1 VLASRACPCAG
12 RSGGA
17 GRPHRAAGTTR
28 SGRPGRSCEKVIQ
41 VPTSASP
48 LENGRSGPLVSAVIP
63 TYRSERYV
71 RAAVESAL
79 AQTYRPLE
87 VVVIDSDG
95 DDRTWNRLRDLS
107 DRIVYVRA
115 PARGIAAGR
124 NEGITRSSGELI
136 ALLDSDDLWM
146 PTKIVEQV
154 DALAAH
160 PEAGLCCTDTEVFD
174 ESGAFKRSMIPDPR
188 PLLPRGV
195 GPGEGGCVAGW
206 FYEELLLQVFMNTSS
221 VVVRRHVFDDLGMF
235 DETLRMGEEYDR
247 WLAIAQRYPIVLV
260 NRVLTRYRLRPDS
273 VSGGGWEDHLR
284 IWDRELGKARLRH
297 IASIP
302 RGLGQ
307 AAREQALRY
316 LGHRAWTCMHDG
328 NMREAR
334 LCLRKEAELCGL
346 GIGTVSCWCATF
358 LPVEAVRALW
368 RYRSRA
374 SPKAL

>member
-1 VLASRACPCAG
+1 MSEEQLDSERFDGKKIHECARA
-12 RSGGA
+12 
-17 GRPHRAAGTTR
+17 T
-28 SGRPGRSCEKVIQ
+28 PGRTS
-41 VPTSASP
+41 VPTRMNS
-48 LENGRSGPLVSAVIP
+48 LGGPLVTAVIP
-63 TYRSERYV
+63 TYRSEMYV

-79 AQTYRPLE
+79 AQTYGPLE
-87 VVVIDSDG
+87 VVVIDSNG
-95 DDRTWNRLRDLS
+95 DDRTWSKLKDLS
-107 DRIVYVRA
+107 GQIVYARA

-124 NEGITRSSGELI
+124 NEGITRASGELI

-188 PLLPRGV
+188 SLLPPGV
-195 GPGEGGCVAGW
+195 GPGEGECVAGW
-206 FYEELLLQVFMNTSS
+206 FYEELLMQVFMNTSS
-221 VVVRRHVFDDLGMF
+221 VVVRRHVFDDVGMF
-235 DETLRMGEEYDR
+235 DETLRIGEEYDR

-302 RGLGQ
+302 RNLGQ
-307 AAREQALRY
+307 SAREQAQRY
-316 LGHRAWTCMHDG
+316 LRHRAWECLHMG
-328 NMREAR
+328 NMSEAR
-334 LCLRKEAELCGL
+334 LCLRKEAALCGL
-346 GIGTVSCWCATF
+346 GIRTVSRWCATF
-358 LPVEAVRALW
+358 LPVKAARALR
-368 RYRSRA
+368 RYRTRVSRKGA
-374 SPKAL
+374 